1 MMDRLQ
7 VMDAKMDDTIMKQAR
22 PLLGSDIE
30 TLAVS
35 LSIDPIDVRDI
46 VAHGGDWENIAKA
59 FEVEPDVVKIVKV
72 VHS

>member
-1 MMDRLQ
+1 
-7 VMDAKMDDTIMKQAR
+7 MDAKMDDSIMKQAR
-22 PLLGSDIE
+22 PLMGSDADTI
-30 TLAVS
+30 ASS
-35 LSIDPIDVRDI
+35 LSIDPLDVKDI